1 MEGDRQLRTGL
12 FVSRNASILLLLTL
26 GLVFWSD
33 AVFAETSFWTPKGP
47 VAAEQKAHF
56 IRITLL
62 TMVAVLPVLVLVP
75 FMLWRYRYKNSNAK
89 FTPDWGYSGP
99 LDLLMWGVPLIIVTL
114 LSVQLWQSVKRL
126 DPYRP
131 ADASDATLHV
141 QVVGLDWKWLFI
153 YPDLGIATMGELAFP
168 ADRQVGLTLTSDTVM
183 QSFVVSAL
191 AGQIYVMPGMETALY
206 LEADAPG
213 TFQGE
218 NMQFNGDGFTEQ
230 KFDAVGMP
238 EQDFDQWVASVRAA
252 GIPLDLRAYEV
263 VTARSTQAET
273 RTLLGTEEMPANALY
288 FSTVPENFFASI
300 VARYRSGDAI
310 TAENQPGAPA
320 AAKAE
325 SQ

>member
-1 MEGDRQLRTGL
+1 MDIKLSALRNL
-12 FVSRNASILLLLTL
+12 SILALLTVGML
-26 GLVFWSD
+26 LYSD
-33 AVFAETSFWTPKGP
+33 AALAEASFWTPKGP

-56 IRITLL
+56 IRVTLL
-62 TMVAVLPVLVLVP
+62 TMIVVLPVLVLVP
-75 FMLWRYRYKNSNAK
+75 VMLWRYRYGNSKAK
-89 FTPDWGYSGP
+89 FSPDWEYSGP
-99 LDLLMWGVPLIIVTL
+99 LDLLMWGVPIIIVTL
-114 LSVQLWQSVKRL
+114 LSVQLWQSVKKL

-131 ADASDATLHV
+131 VDASDATFHV

-153 YPDLGIATMGELAFP
+153 YPDLGIASIGELAFP
-168 ADRQVGLTLTSDTVM
+168 ADQQVGLTLTSDTVM

-218 NMQFNGDGFTEQ
+218 NTQFNGDGFTEQ
-230 KFDAVGMP
+230 KFDALGMS
-238 EQDFDQWVASVRAA
+238 EQEFDQWVASVRTA
-252 GIPLDLRAYEV
+252 GIPLDLTTYAV
-263 VTARSTQAET
+263 VSARSTQAEA
-273 RTLLGTEEMPANALY
+273 RTLLGTDEMPANALY
-288 FSTVPENFFASI
+288 FSIVPDNFFASI
-300 VARYRSGDAI
+300 VARYQSGDAI